1 MKQILCAAL
10 LLLSLLLICSCEG
23 QTPPGGA
30 DKSSAVT
37 NDPDFVLSGE
47 GAPEYI
53 IVRGDIAPQTEID
66 ASIYLRKQLKELG
79 VDVKITTDWEKNP
92 VSDHEIVVGST
103 TRGETFG
110 GPGID
115 AHDLGEQGFYVA
127 ASGTR
132 VYLEGGSPSATLSA
146 VEFFLS
152 EFYGSEPVGTVTIPG
167 GYRHIVKQEFP
178 VTGITVAGV
187 DLKEFKIVVENRAS
201 SKNMDAAKQI
211 QSIFYKQCGI
221 WLDIDNSSENGVHEG
236 HAVVLS
242 DKPGSTPKGFTAAAE
257 NGDLVLKTALAGS
270 HLRGFK
276 RFFEDMIAG
285 KTGEVRLMADLKY
298 DTDVGSYVTYME
310 FGAKG
315 DGVTN
320 DIKAIIATHEY
331 ANTAGIAVRGDE
343 GATYYI
349 STADA
354 GAVVM
359 TDVDWTGCSFIID
372 DSSVGIDKRGVGIFN
387 VKSTQTAYTKDGSGM
402 KLKAGQAN
410 IGFTLPED
418 SIVVLTNSNVKH
430 YIREGKNANDGSAQT
445 DVLVVKKDGTVDPA
459 APIMWDYDAVTGI
472 NVTPMDE
479 KTLTLKGGTFTTI
492 ANNQPSASNYYNR
505 GIIINRSNV
514 VVDGI
519 THYVKGEGSQGAPYS
534 GILVIQ
540 SCANIT
546 VQNCTFTAHKTYS
559 NNAKGLGTV
568 SQGTYD
574 ISPSRVINLTFRD
587 CTQTTDILNTAYW
600 GVMGSNFCKN
610 ITLENCVFSRFDAHQ
625 GVANVTIRG
634 CTLGHQCL
642 NAIGTGTLLVED
654 TTLYGNQ
661 LINLRSD
668 YGSTWH
674 GDAIIR
680 NCKWI
685 PNKGNTLTNSTY
697 SIISGSY
704 SGFHDFGYE
713 CYMPTNVIIEN
724 LTVDDSKHNN
734 TYAGITIFAN
744 ITPDNTGENYDYKV
758 RSSGF
763 PYHVTEKVTISG
775 LTCLSGLQ
783 WKLSLNTYMYRNVV
797 VVEQK

>member
-1 MKQILCAAL
+1 MKHVLRTAV
-10 LLLSLLLICSCEG
+10 LLLSALLICSCEN
-23 QTPPGGA
+23 QTSSGGA
-30 DKSSAVT
+30 DESTSASK
-37 NDPDFVLSGE
+37 DPDFVLSGE

-66 ASIYLRKQLKELG
+66 ASIYLRKQLKDKG
-79 VDVKITTDWEKNP
+79 VNVKITTDWEKNP
-92 VSDHEIVVGST
+92 VSDYEIVVGST
-103 TRGETFG
+103 TRDETFG
-110 GPGID
+110 GIDID
-115 AHDLGEQGFYVA
+115 AHDLGEQGYYVA
-127 ASGTR
+127 AAGTR
-132 VYLEGGSPSATLSA
+132 VYMEGGSPAATLSA
-146 VEFFLS
+146 VEYFLS
-152 EFYGSEPVGTVTIPG
+152 EFYGAETPGTVTIPG
-167 GYRHIVKQEFP
+167 GYRYISKQEFP
-178 VTGITVAGV
+178 VTGITVAGT
-187 DLKEFKIVVENRAS
+187 DLKDFSIVVENRGS

-211 QSIFYKQCGI
+211 QSILYKQCGI
-221 WLDIDNSSENGVHEG
+221 WLNIDNSSENGKHEG

-242 DKPGSTPKGFTAAAE
+242 DKAGSTPKGFTVVVE

-276 RFFEDMIAG
+276 KFFEDTIAG
-285 KTGEVRLMADLKY
+285 KTGEVSLMADLKY

-320 DIKAIIATHEY
+320 DIKAIVATHEY
-331 ANTAGIAVRGDE
+331 ANSAGITVRGDE

-349 STADA
+349 SAAEA

-372 DSSVGIDKRGVGIFN
+372 DSNVGIDKRGVAIFN
-387 VKSTQTAYTKDGSGM
+387 VRSGKSSYSKDGAGM

-459 APIMWDYDAVTGI
+459 APIMWDYDTVTGV

-479 KTLTLKGGTFTTI
+479 KVLTLKGGTFTTI

-505 GIIINRSNV
+505 GIIVNRSNV
-514 VVDGI
+514 TVDGI
-519 THYVKGEGSQGAPYS
+519 THYVKGEGAQGAPYS

-540 SCANIT
+540 NCANIT

-587 CTQTTDILNTAYW
+587 CTQTTDILNGSYW
-600 GVMGSNFCKN
+600 GIMGSNFCKN
-610 ITLENCVFSRFDAHQ
+610 ITLENCNFSRFDAHQ

-642 NAIGTGTLLVED
+642 NAIGTGLLLVED
-654 TTLYGNQ
+654 TTLYGSQ

-674 GDAIIR
+674 GDCVIR

-685 PNKGNTLTNSTY
+685 PNKGNNLTNATY
-697 SIISGSY
+697 AIISGSY

-713 CYMPTNVIIEN
+713 CYMPTNVTIEN
-724 LTVDDSKHNN
+724 LTVDDSKHAAS
-734 TYAGITIFAN
+734 YKGISIFGD
-744 ITPDNTGENYDYKV
+744 ITPANTSENYEYKV
-758 RSSGF
+758 NAGGF

-783 WKLSLNTYMYRNVV
+783 WKLSTNTFMYRNVV
-797 VVEQK
+797 VEQK